1 MNCFLD
7 IGSHTGEALEEA
19 LRPIYKIDS
28 VYAVEPSTFGL
39 NKLMKFKDNRVRIF
53 PIALSNYSSTTKLFG
68 AGSVGGGLFADK
80 NQHWSNT
87 ETVQVEKFSAWAEEN
102 LAHFTE
108 VYVKINVEG
117 SEFFIL
123 QEMLKVH
130 KKIKFKSVLL
140 SIDILKVPSLRGFKY
155 ELDCLISSFPVNI
168 VIRETKD
175 VNLSIE
181 RWFASLELKL
191 ISKSLRVMISD
202 FFRIY
207 LPINRNFLRV
217 LKPYFPKKI
226 WIKIALRFGPNRAR

>member
-39 NKLMKFKDNRVRIF
+39 SKLMKFNDRRVRIF
-53 PIALSNYSSTTKLFG
+53 PIALSNFRGKAELFG

-80 NQHWSNT
+80 YQHWRES
-87 ETVQVEKFSAWAEEN
+87 ETVQVEKFSEWAEEN
-102 LAHFTE
+102 LTHFSE

-130 KKIKFKSVLL
+130 QKIKFKSILL
-140 SIDILKVPSLRGFKY
+140 SIDILKVPSLRGFEY
-155 ELDCLISSFPVNI
+155 QLECLISSLPINI
-168 VIRETKD
+168 DIRKTKD
-175 VNLSIE
+175 VKLSIE
-181 RWFASLELKL
+181 RWLASLELKL
-191 ISKSLRVMISD
+191 IRKSLRIMISD
-202 FFRIY
+202 FFRMY
-207 LPINRNFLRV
+207 LPLNRNILRI
-217 LKPYFPKKI
+217 LKPYFPKKM
-226 WIKIALRFGPNRAR
+226 WIKVALRFGPNRAR